1 MAPNMKVLR
10 SLKPVSM
17 RRQGEKWI
25 LDMGQNM
32 VGWVRM
38 NVRGELGDSIKLRFA
53 ELLQPD
59 GELYVKN
66 LRDAKVTDTYIC
78 NARENNATWAPRFV
92 YHGFRYVEVSGF
104 PTATINDFVGEV
116 VSDEME
122 ELGTFTTSNETLN
135 RIHQNAWWGILG
147 NYKGM
152 PVDCPQR
159 NERQPWLGGSHYGN
173 MG

>member
-1 MAPNMKVLR
+1 MKVLR

-59 GELYVKN
+59 GGAL
-66 LRDAKVTDTYIC
+66 C
-78 NARENNATWAPRFV
+78 
-92 YHGFRYVEVSGF
+92 
-104 PTATINDFVGEV
+104 
-116 VSDEME
+116 E
-122 ELGTFTTSNETLN
+122 EL
-135 RIHQNAWWGILG
+135 A
-147 NYKGM
+147 
-152 PVDCPQR
+152 
-159 NERQPWLGGSHYGN
+159 
-173 MG
+173 